1 MNNVKFGHVR
11 PVVCLD
17 AGHYGK
23 YNRSPVVPQFY
34 ESECNWKLH
43 NLLAAELK
51 QYGIEVRKTRSE
63 AEQDLSLTERG
74 KLSDGCDL
82 FLSLHVNA
90 ADNESADYVLGIHM
104 VDDDCSTID
113 EQSRNAAQLLSN
125 CVAEVMGT
133 KGVIWTRESSKDRD
147 GDGYNDDYYG
157 VLRGAHSAGTAGV
170 ILEHGFYTN
179 KRQALMLMDDRNLQL
194 LAEAESKAIAD
205 WFGLEK
211 TVQGNPYTLQMT
223 SQRKGSK
230 GQQVEAIQSM
240 LIARGFS
247 CGNTGVDGSFG
258 ALTEKAVRA
267 YQSDME
273 MQVDGIV
280 GPETMQGLL
289 GYR

>member
-1 MNNVKFGHVR
+1 MKNVKFGHVR

-23 YNRSPVVPQFY
+23 YNRSPILPQFY
-34 ESECNWKLH
+34 ESECNWKLQ

-63 AEQDLSLTERG
+63 AVQDLSLTERG

-90 ADNESADYVLGIHM
+90 ADNESADYVLGIYM
-104 VDDDCSTID
+104 VDDDCSMID

-125 CVAEVMGT
+125 CVAKVMGT

-147 GDGYNDDYYG
+147 GDGHNDDYYG

-179 KRQALMLMDDRNLQL
+179 KKQAQLLMDDRNLQQ
-194 LAEAESKAIAD
+194 LAEAEAKVIAD
-205 WFGLEK
+205 WFGVVK
-211 TVQGNPYTLQMT
+211 TVEGNPYTLQMM

-240 LIARGFS
+240 LIERGYS